1 MMTANMLVIFFC
13 IKGLTLMLGCA
24 QDFSR
29 DKENKRA
36 YNEKRRENKKIREFS
51 VEKKQMIARKM
62 RAFSICQKFRDRMP
76 TTYECRC
83 SFKNVILKAIGSL
96 FIRKLIFNKGECEY
110 GRLYYVDRPRDNK
123 YSCDHF

>member
-1 MMTANMLVIFFC
+1 MTGNVLVIFFC

-36 YNEKRRENKKIREFS
+36 YNEKRREKQKKIREFS

-62 RAFSICQKFRDRMP
+62 SAFSICQKFRDRMP